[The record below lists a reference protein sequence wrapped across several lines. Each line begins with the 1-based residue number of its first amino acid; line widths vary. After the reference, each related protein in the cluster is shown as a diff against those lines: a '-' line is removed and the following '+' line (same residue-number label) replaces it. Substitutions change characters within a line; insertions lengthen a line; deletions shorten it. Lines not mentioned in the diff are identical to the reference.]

1 MSGTNDI
8 REAVRERYGALAEG
22 SERSCCGTS
31 CCSTDAKDTKGADAL
46 GYTAEQLAAIPEG
59 SNLGLGC
66 GNPLAHAGVKPG
78 ETVLDLGSGA
88 GIDAFLAS
96 REVGA
101 EGRVIGVDMTP
112 SMVTRARENA
122 AKGGYRNVEFRL
134 GEIENLPVADASVD
148 VIISNCVI
156 NLSADKA
163 RVIREAHRVL
173 NPGGRFAVSDVVLR
187 GNLPEPV
194 LRSVGL
200 WTACVSGALHEDEYR
215 RLLLAA
221 GFTDVSIEPTRI
233 YSSEDVQ
240 ALLDSAGL
248 EDPGL
253 VPALEGNIISAFV
266 RATKPPA

>member
-156 NLSADKA
+156 NLSPDKP
-163 RVIREAHRVL
+163 RVFAEAFRAL
-173 NPGGRFAVSDVVLR
+173 KPGGRLVVSDLVLTKPIPDAVRKSIEAYVGCIAGASRRDEYLELVREGGFSDVTVLEER
-187 GNLPEPV
+187 GYGQDGPLPEIV
-194 LRSVGL
+194 L
-200 WTACVSGALHEDEYR
+200 EE
-215 RLLLAA
+215 
-221 GFTDVSIEPTRI
+221 
-233 YSSEDVQ
+233 
-240 ALLDSAGL
+240 
-248 EDPGL
+248 
-253 VPALEGNIISAFV
+253 
-266 RATKPPA
+266 RAWDAVASLKVLGVKPPN